1 MSEKAALNND
11 ISTEVTRKKRP
22 HEKFKAVFQFDSTPT
37 ELNIEA
43 NKTDVSVRPLAKNLK
58 KYSFG
63 KVIAQNKNSL
73 EFYMYP
79 YPYGSLDHID
89 LSLKQDFSAKKP
101 IFFMDKRKLNEVRNV
116 LRRIGYFLG
125 LPRER
130 KLEYLRKHGFSVN
143 INIIKG
149 DNADD

>member
-1 MSEKAALNND
+1 MNENVALGNN
-11 ISTEVTRKKRP
+11 ISTEVTRKKKP

-37 ELNIEA
+37 ELRIEA
-43 NKTDVSVRPLAKNLK
+43 DKTDVDIRPLAKSLK

-63 KVIAQNKNSL
+63 KIVAQNKNSV

-89 LSLKQDFSAKKP
+89 LSLKQDFSARKP
-101 IFFMDKRKLNEVRNV
+101 IFFMDKRKLNEVQNV
-116 LRRIGYFLG
+116 LRKISYFLG
-125 LPRER
+125 LSRER

-143 INIIKG
+143 INITRG

>member
-1 MSEKAALNND
+1 MSEDVTLNND
-11 ISTEVTRKKRP
+11 ISTEVTRKKRS
-22 HEKFKAVFQFDSTPT
+22 HEKFKAIFQFDSTPT

-43 NKTDVSVRPLAKNLK
+43 NKTDVNIRPLSKNLK

-63 KVIAQNKNSL
+63 KIIAQNKNSL

-101 IFFMDKRKLNEVRNV
+101 IFFMDRRKLSEVQNV

-125 LPRER
+125 LSRER

-143 INIIKG
+143 INITKG

>member
-1 MSEKAALNND
+1 MSEDMILNNN
-11 ISTEVTRKKRP
+11 ISTEVKRRKKP
-22 HEKFKAVFQFDSTPT
+22 HEKFKAIIQFDSTPT
-37 ELNIEA
+37 ELSIQA
-43 NKTDVSVRPLAKNLK
+43 NKTDVNIIPLSKSLR

-63 KVIAQNKNSL
+63 KVVAQNKNSL

-101 IFFMDKRKLNEVRNV
+101 IFFMDKRKLGEVQNV

-125 LPRER
+125 LSRER

-143 INIIKG
+143 INITKG